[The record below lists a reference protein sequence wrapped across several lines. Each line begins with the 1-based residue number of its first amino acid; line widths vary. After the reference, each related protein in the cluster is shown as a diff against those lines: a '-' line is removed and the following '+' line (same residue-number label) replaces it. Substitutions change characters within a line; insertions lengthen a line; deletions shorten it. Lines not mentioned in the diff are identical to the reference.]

1 MGIEAKIQKNVK
13 LAPYTTFKIGGPA
26 KFFVEIKF
34 AEDLKEALAWAKKNE
49 VKIFSL
55 GGGSNLLISDK
66 GFDGLVMN
74 FANKGIT
81 NLNPRF
87 HCGAGASLSGAVNL
101 SRSSNLSGLEWAI
114 GIPKATIGGSIR
126 GNAGAFGQNIGEIV
140 ETVEAFNIKKNRFEF
155 FSRNDCQ
162 FGYRTSKFKTDPN
175 FLIWGATFKMRPDS
189 REEINKRIE
198 ENMRSRDDRQPKLP
212 SAGSVFKN
220 LFLDDIRQINEK
232 IALHIVEEKKSKGGK
247 VGAGFVIEFCGLK
260 GKKVGGAKISL
271 EHANFIVNTGRAT
284 AKDVLDLIEKIKKEV
299 KKMYGIELEEEVQI
313 LS

>member
-13 LAPYTTFKIGGPA
+13 LAQYTTFKIGGPA

-49 VKIFSL
+49 VKIFSM

-74 FANKGIT
+74 FANRGIT

-87 HCGAGASLSGAVNL
+87 HCGAGAFLSEAVNL

-140 ETVEAFNIKKNRFEF
+140 ETVEAFNIKKNCFEF
-155 FSRNDCQ
+155 FSKNDCQ
-162 FGYRTSKFKTDPN
+162 FGYRTSKFKIDPN
-175 FLIWGATFKMRPDS
+175 FLIWGATFKMRPDN

-198 ENMRSRDDRQPKLP
+198 ENMRSRDNRQPKLP
-212 SAGSVFKN
+212 SAGSIFKN
-220 LFLDDIRQINEK
+220 LFLDDIRQVNEK
-232 IALHIVEEKKSKGGK
+232 IALHIIENKKSKGGK
-247 VGAGFVIEFCGLK
+247 VGAGFLIEFCGLK
-260 GKKVGGAKISL
+260 GKKIGGAKVSL

-284 AKDVLDLIEKIKKEV
+284 AEDVLNLIEKIKKEV
-299 KKMYGIELEEEVQI
+299 KKMYGIELEEEVQV